1 MKTLLLTISLCALC
15 ALCGC
20 QSPSGS
26 GDTFP
31 IEYYD

>member
-1 MKTLLLTISLCALC
+1 MKILITVLCLTALC
-15 ALCGC
+15 LSGC